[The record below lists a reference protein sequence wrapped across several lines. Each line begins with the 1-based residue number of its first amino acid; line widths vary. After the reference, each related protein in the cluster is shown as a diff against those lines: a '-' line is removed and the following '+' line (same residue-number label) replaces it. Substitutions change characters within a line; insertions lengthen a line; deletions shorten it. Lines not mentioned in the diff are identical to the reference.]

1 MPGFH
6 FPEDDTME
14 GYFVNVK
21 ELDTLKQVETADFAS
36 QKVAERYA
44 DKKQA
49 EGYWV
54 SVWRAYRIRS
64 HL

>member
-1 MPGFH
+1 
-6 FPEDDTME
+6 ME

-21 ELDTLKQVETADFAS
+21 ELDTLKHVETADFAD
-36 QKVAERYA
+36 QHAAEQYA
-44 DKKQA
+44 DEKQT
-49 EGYWV
+49 EGFWV